1 MKSVLRSRPPMH
13 PYSELIAT
21 VQESAADL
29 VEHQMMRDRER
40 FAYEKQKLVLLLLLM
55 LGIWI
60 MFFLLWGKLD
70 DFRPDE
76 TAPAAEHNPSP
87 SDPATLPDR
96 NFGES
101 MAHHYAT

>member
-1 MKSVLRSRPPMH
+1 MH

-40 FAYEKQKLVLLLLLM
+40 FAYEKQKLVLLILLILSV
-55 LGIWI
+55 WI

-70 DFRPDE
+70 VLHPDD
-76 TAPAAEHNPSP
+76 TAPAAEHLVPPP
-87 SDPATLPDR
+87 SDPPTHFYRDGQDPASPI
-96 NFGES
+96 
-101 MAHHYAT
+101 YAL